1 MPWVVT
7 LKSTRCDNGSLLPGA
22 FITDGVVTYY
32 TDSNAQF
39 VLVISDA
46 YTDYGVNVGKSG
58 FHTKLFAMNRAAHAG
73 SIQTVCLNEKIPP
86 TDGGG
91 GGGGGGW

>member
-7 LKSTRCDNGSLLPGA
+7 IKSTRCDNDALLPGA

-32 TDSNAQF
+32 TDANAQF

-46 YTDYGVNVGKSG
+46 YTDYGINVGKSG
-58 FHTKLFAMNRAAHAG
+58 FHTKLFAMNRSAHAG
-73 SIQTVCLNEKIPP
+73 TIQTVCLNQIESRPP
-86 TDGGG
+86 PSN
-91 GGGGGGW
+91 GGGGW

>member
-7 LKSTRCDNGSLLPGA
+7 IKSTRCDNGALLPGA

-32 TDSNAQF
+32 TDANAQF

-58 FHTKLFAMNRAAHAG
+58 FHTKLFAMNRSAHAG
-73 SIQTVCLNEKIPP
+73 SIQTVCLNEKPP
-86 TDGGG
+86 STGGG
-91 GGGGGGW
+91 GGGGSGGW

>member
-7 LKSTRCDNGSLLPGA
+7 IKSTRCDNNALLPSA

-32 TDSNAQF
+32 TDANAQF

-46 YTDYGVNVGKSG
+46 YTDYGVNIGKSG
-58 FHTKLFAMNRAAHAG
+58 FITKLFAMNRAAHAG
-73 SIQTVCLNEKIPP
+73 TIQTVCLNEREERPP
-86 TDGGG
+86 PRGGTN
-91 GGGGGGW
+91 GGW